1 MPLKWSQNWVN
12 SPYYHILYKHRD
24 DTEAQGFLDR
34 LAAYLKINSSQ
45 KILDLACGRGRHS
58 VYLNK
63 KGFKVVGVDLSEE
76 NISFAKKTCS
86 SSLSFAIHD
95 MRQTIEGCSFE
106 IILNL
111 FTSFGYFEEERE
123 NLLVLQSMKKMLTE
137 NGLIVI
143 DFLNSCLIQPG
154 EKETQIDG
162 ISFFEKKTI
171 TDHWIIKEIR
181 VEDNSQVFHFAEQVR
196 KYTLDDFYKMSEVVG
211 LKIIRTFG
219 NYYLDPYNKDL
230 SERLIMII
238 SHD

>member
-1 MPLKWSQNWVN
+1 MSTDWYKDWFN

-34 LAAYLKINSSQ
+34 LTAYLKINSSQ

-63 KGFKVVGVDLSEE
+63 KGFKVMGVDLSEE
-76 NISFAKKTCS
+76 NISFANKNNS

-95 MRQTIEGCSFE
+95 MRQPIDGCSFE

-111 FTSFGYFEEERE
+111 FTSFGYFEEERD
-123 NLLVLQSMKKMLTE
+123 NLLVLQSMKKMLAE

-171 TDHWIIKEIR
+171 TNRWIIKEIS
-181 VEDNSQVFHFAEQVR
+181 VEDNSQVFHFAERVR
-196 KYTLDDFYKMSEVVG
+196 KYTLDDFYQMCGVVG
-211 LKIIRTFG
+211 LKINCTFG
-219 NYYLDPYNKDL
+219 NYYLDSYNIDL